1 MSGPFSL
8 PLHSVTIDIF
18 MIIDYGI
25 STYISKHPQQNLAE
39 VFRVIAE
46 HKTYYVVASS
56 LGTFKGLLPRR
67 MLFKA
72 TSDLDI
78 PTVGDFVSALRIGMS
93 QEVTI
98 QKVLPRVSILVRK
111 DAVEERKA
119 CEEVVAAN
127 IDVVFVVQGLD
138 EGVNSARLSRYI
150 AMVRSGNSRPV
161 IVLSKADLDPQ
172 AKENA
177 ELATKELGVPVILAS
192 ALDGDGVEALRQ
204 ALGPGETC
212 AFIGRSGAGKSS
224 LMNALAQIDLAKV
237 GVVREGDLKGRH
249 TTVHRE
255 LFSIPGGMFIID
267 TPGTREVAPW
277 AEKEAVVDAFDDI
290 KALAAECV
298 YGDCDHIK
306 SEGCAITHAVSTGVL
321 SQERYNAFIS
331 MFLDSQRAKSPHQV
345 ATDRKNRRKSI
356 SKQIRR
362 YYKDNK

>member
-1 MSGPFSL
+1 
-8 PLHSVTIDIF
+8 

-25 STYISKHPQQNLAE
+25 SAYLSKHPQHNVAE

-98 QKVLPRVSILVRK
+98 QKVLPRISVLVRK

-119 CEEVVAAN
+119 REEVVAAN
-127 IDVVFVVQGLD
+127 VDIVFVVQGLD
-138 EGVNSARLSRYI
+138 EGINGARLSRYI
-150 AMVRSGNSRPV
+150 AMVRSGGSRPV
-161 IVLSKADLDPQ
+161 IVLNKADLDPK

-192 ALDGDGVEALRQ
+192 AFNGNGVESLRQ
-204 ALGPGETC
+204 VLKPGETC
-212 AFIGRSGAGKSS
+212 AFIGRSGAGKST
-224 LMNALAQIDLAKV
+224 LMNALALTDLAKV
-237 GVVREGDLKGRH
+237 GAVREGDVKGRH

-255 LFSIPGGMFIID
+255 LFDIPGGMFIID

-277 AEKEAVVDAFDDI
+277 AEKKAVVDAFDDI

-306 SEGCAITHAVSTGVL
+306 SEGCAIIRAVSTGAL
-321 SQERYNAFIS
+321 SQERYNTFIS
-331 MFLDSQRAKSPHQV
+331 MLSASPETKSPHQV
-345 ATDRKNRRKSI
+345 VMDRKLRRKSI
-356 SKQIRR
+356 SKEIRR